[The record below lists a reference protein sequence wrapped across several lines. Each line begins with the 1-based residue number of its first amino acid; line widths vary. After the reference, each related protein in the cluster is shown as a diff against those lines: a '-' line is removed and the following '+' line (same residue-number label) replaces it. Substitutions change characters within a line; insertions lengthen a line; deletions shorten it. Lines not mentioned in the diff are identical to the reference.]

1 MISLVEK
8 IIIQYCDFLLFSVN
22 FQICQLGSRQIDH
35 LFSKKLGISKFSDTE
50 IRMGTRDLYY
60 FVICIML

>member
-1 MISLVEK
+1 MEK